1 MELCIWAS
9 LLIVGTKLKSRQL
22 REREGEGE
30 RIVVIKSAL
39 FCTNRWLPAIVF
51 QHLKM
56 KHIHLAFRTNGFNKG
71 RAKRWAN
78 TDGWRDPWGSP

>member
-1 MELCIWAS
+1 MG
-9 LLIVGTKLKSRQL
+9 LIADSRNKAEKQAIE